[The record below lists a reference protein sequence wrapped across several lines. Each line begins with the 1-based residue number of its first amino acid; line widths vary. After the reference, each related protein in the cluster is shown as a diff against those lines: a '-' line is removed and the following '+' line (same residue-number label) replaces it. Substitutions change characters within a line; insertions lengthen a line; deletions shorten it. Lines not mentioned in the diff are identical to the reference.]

1 MIMYGASIDDK
12 EPCEKQIIALYERDT
27 KSDND
32 QVRDKAI
39 YMLAAKY
46 LARMEYKQAQEM
58 LDLLPERTAFDKT
71 QLQASLYTTGLCR
84 WKILSEN

>member
-1 MIMYGASIDDK
+1 MYGASIDDK
-12 EPCEKQIIALYERDT
+12 EPYEKQIIALYERNA

-39 YMLAAKY
+39 YMLTAKY
-46 LARMEYKQAQEM
+46 LTRMEYKQAQEM

-71 QLQASLYTTGLCR
+71 QLQASLNTIGLCH
-84 WKILSEN
+84 WEMLGKK

>member
-1 MIMYGASIDDK
+1 MYGASIDNK

-46 LARMEYKQAQEM
+46 LARMKYKQAQEM

-71 QLQASLYTTGLCR
+71 QLQASLNTTGLCH
-84 WKILSEN
+84 WKILGKN